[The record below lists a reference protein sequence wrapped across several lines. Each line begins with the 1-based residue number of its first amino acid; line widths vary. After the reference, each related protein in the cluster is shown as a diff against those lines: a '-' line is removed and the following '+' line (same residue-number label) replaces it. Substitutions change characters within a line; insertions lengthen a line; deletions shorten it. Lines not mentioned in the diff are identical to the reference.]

1 MSNHHNH
8 SSRGRRLGF
17 SVAAAALAGAMLP
30 VSTGGSA
37 HADGGDDAPAFSGFS
52 TTSWSAPVRLEI
64 YEPTIPIPATPQME
78 LNFGY
83 SKVKADS
90 TSSSGRASW
99 MWPGDSIGE
108 GAKTVIENLG
118 LPPELSGPLAAQGYP
133 VQVNSTFP
141 SGENTQ
147 SDQPFPG
154 TVMTTTSSKDRT
166 TASTGFSS
174 NCDVSDGDPGDSGSG
189 GDGGGGSPI
198 PGIPGL
204 PELPGIPGLPGLGT
218 SGGGNVLQQ
227 IGQALLGKTGTGTT
241 ATGKSGRSGSRTTSS
256 RHGSGKHAR
265 TGATTAADGGSS
277 DAASCQFPAQLAALI
292 DLGGYISTSR
302 SVSSP
307 DAVVATSRA
316 ALGDISI
323 AGGIVKMSGIN
334 ARAVSSSNGKKTT
347 GSGAAA
353 YGTMTIAGQEF
364 GMGPEGFTAA
374 GSPAPIPGLP
384 DDPTKALEALGIH
397 LTMPK
402 PVYTRDTEKI
412 TTTVEGLIV
421 DIDTGILRHKLD
433 ALPWNVFTD
442 LVNQI
447 PFPPEAGPLKSAL
460 LSAVTLAPRF
470 VLHLGTASSTVQTVQ
485 GIEIPP
491 VVPDNDPGG
500 DTGGDG
506 GGTGS
511 GSSSGSTAPGSTTPT
526 TGGDTTPSGDDGTS
540 TEATE
545 PMGAGLPPL
554 FSIPGLLLF
563 GGIAAA
569 SVAGSYFR
577 KLGAAALGGGA
588 TCPHGLDSGLPDLRK
603 A

>member
-1 MSNHHNH
+1 MN
-8 SSRGRRLGF
+8 RFFVPL
-17 SVAAAALAGAMLP
+17 AAAALAGAMLP
-30 VSTGGSA
+30 VATGGSA
-37 HADGGDDAPAFSGFS
+37 HAEDGGDAPAFSGFS

-64 YEPTIPIPATPQME
+64 YEPTIPLPATPQME

-83 SKVKADS
+83 SRVEADS
-90 TSSSGRASW
+90 TSSNGRASW

-108 GAKTVIENLG
+108 GAKVIVEMLG

-154 TVMTTTSSKDRT
+154 TVMTTTASQDRT
-166 TASTGFSS
+166 TASTGYST
-174 NCDVSDGDPGDSGSG
+174 NCDVSDGDTGGSGGSG
-189 GDGGGGSPI
+189 GDGGGDSPI

-218 SGGGNVLQQ
+218 SGGNVHEQMGL
-227 IGQALLGKTGTGTT
+227 AALGKTS
-241 ATGKSGRSGSRTTSS
+241 TGKTTTTPSRHRSG
-256 RHGSGKHAR
+256 KR
-265 TGATTAADGGSS
+265 TGVTTAAEDGGGE
-277 DAASCQFPAQLAALI
+277 AAECQFPPQLAALI
-292 DLGGYISTSR
+292 DLGGYISSSR
-302 SVSSP
+302 SVSSA
-307 DAVVATSRA
+307 DEVVATSRA
-316 ALGDISI
+316 ALGDVSI
-323 AGGIVKMSGIN
+323 AGGVIRMSGIN
-334 ARAVSSSNGKKTT
+334 ARAVSSSNGTKTN
-347 GSGAAA
+347 GEGAAA

-384 DDPTKALEALGIH
+384 DDPTKALEALGVHI
-397 LTMPK
+397 TMPK
-402 PVYTRDTEKI
+402 PVYTRDADKI
-412 TTTVEGLIV
+412 TTTVEGLVV
-421 DIDTGILRHKLD
+421 DIDTSILRHKLD

-442 LVNQI
+442 IVNQI

-470 VLHLGTASSTVQTVQ
+470 VLHLGTATATVQTVQ
-485 GIEIPP
+485 GIDIPP

-500 DTGGDG
+500 DDEGGTG
-506 GGTGS
+506 GGTDT
-511 GSSSGSTAPGSTTPT
+511 SSSGGSVPPGSTTPT
-526 TGGDTTPSGDDGTS
+526 TGGDTTPTDTGDST

-545 PMGAGLPPL
+545 PVAAGLPTL

-563 GGIAAA
+563 GGIAVA

>member
-1 MSNHHNH
+1 MK
-8 SSRGRRLGF
+8 GF
-17 SVAAAALAGAMLP
+17 FVPLAAAALAGAILP
-30 VSTGGSA
+30 VATGGSA
-37 HADGGDDAPAFSGFS
+37 HADDGADVPAFSGFS

-64 YEPTIPIPATPQME
+64 YERTIPLPATPQME

-108 GAKTVIENLG
+108 GAKTIVEMLG

-133 VQVNSTFP
+133 VQVNSSFP
-141 SGENTQ
+141 AGESTQ

-154 TVMTTTSSKDRT
+154 TVMTTTASKDRT
-166 TASTGFSS
+166 TASTGYST
-174 NCDVSDGDPGDSGSG
+174 NCDVSEGDTGGSAG
-189 GDGGGGSPI
+189 SGGGSP
-198 PGIPGL
+198 IPGL

-218 SGGGNVLQQ
+218 SGGGNVLEPM
-227 IGQALLGKTGTGTT
+227 GRAVLGKTSTGMI
-241 ATGKSGRSGSRTTSS
+241 STTSS
-256 RHGSGKHAR
+256 QHRSGNHAR
-265 TGATTAADGGSS
+265 TGVTTADDGGG
-277 DAASCQFPAQLAALI
+277 DAAGCQFPAQLAALV
-292 DLGGYISTSR
+292 DLGGYFSTSR
-302 SVSSP
+302 SVSS
-307 DAVVATSRA
+307 ANEVVATSRA
-316 ALGDISI
+316 AVGDVSI
-323 AGGIVKMSGIN
+323 AGGVIRMSGIN
-334 ARAVSSSNGKKTT
+334 TRAVSSSDGHQTK

-353 YGTMTIAGQEF
+353 YGTISIAGQEF

-384 DDPTKALEALGIH
+384 DDPSKALEALGVH
-397 LTMPK
+397 LTMPE
-402 PVYTRDTEKI
+402 PVYTRDADKI

-421 DIDTGILRHKLD
+421 DIDTSILRHKLD

-442 LVNQI
+442 IVNQV
-447 PFPPEAGPLKSAL
+447 PFPPEAGPVKSAL

-470 VLHLGTASSTVQTVQ
+470 VLHLGTATSTVQTVQ

-500 DTGGDG
+500 DDEVGTG

-511 GSSSGSTAPGSTTPT
+511 SSGGSVSPGSTTPT
-526 TGGDTTPSGDDGTS
+526 TGGDTTPTDTGDST

-545 PMGAGLPPL
+545 PVAAGLPPL

-577 KLGAAALGGGA
+577 KLGVAALGGGA
-588 TCPHGLDSGLPDLRK
+588 ACTHGLDSGLPDLRE

>member
-1 MSNHHNH
+1 MKQHSH

-37 HADGGDDAPAFSGFS
+37 HADDGGPAFSGFS

-83 SKVKADS
+83 SKVEADS
-90 TSSSGRASW
+90 SSSSGRASW
-99 MWPGDSIGE
+99 MWPGDSLGE
-108 GAKTVIENLG
+108 GAKTVVENLG
-118 LPPELSGPLAAQGYP
+118 LPPELSGPIAAQGYP
-133 VQVNSTFP
+133 FQVNSTFP

-147 SDQPFPG
+147 TDAPFPG
-154 TVMTTTSSKDRT
+154 TVMTTTASERTT
-166 TASTGFSS
+166 TASTGFST
-174 NCDVSDGDPGDSGSG
+174 NCDVSDGDTGGSGGSGG
-189 GDGGGGSPI
+189 GDGGGDSP
-198 PGIPGL
+198 L
-204 PELPGIPGLPGLGT
+204 PGLPGLPGVPGLGS
-218 SGGGNVLQQ
+218 SGGGNLLEQLGSALQ
-227 IGQALLGKTGTGTT
+227 GTSGSG
-241 ATGKSGRSGSRTTSS
+241 ATGSARTSS
-256 RHGSGKHAR
+256 KHGSGKRAR
-265 TGATTAADGGSS
+265 TGVATAADDGSA
-277 DAASCQFPAQLAALI
+277 DTSCQIPPQLAALI

-302 SVSSP
+302 SVSSA
-307 DAVVATSRA
+307 DSVVATSRA
-316 ALGDISI
+316 ALGDVSI
-323 AGGIVKMSGIN
+323 AGGVVTMSGIN
-334 ARAVSSSNGKKTT
+334 ARAVSSSNGTKTK
-347 GSGAAA
+347 GEGAAR
-353 YGTMTIAGQEF
+353 YGTISIAGQEF

-384 DDPTKALEALGIH
+384 DDPAKALEALGIH
-397 LTMPK
+397 ITMPK
-402 PVYTRDTEKI
+402 PVYTRETEKI

-421 DIDTGILRHKLD
+421 DIDTSVLRHKLD
-433 ALPWNVFTD
+433 ALPWSVFTD
-442 LVNQI
+442 IVNQI
-447 PFPPEAGPLKSAL
+447 PFPPDAGPLKSAL

-500 DTGGDG
+500 DDSGGG
-506 GGTGS
+506 GGTGA
-511 GSSSGSTAPGSTTPT
+511 GSSSGGSVPPGSTTPT
-526 TGGDTTPSGDDGTS
+526 TGGGDTSSTAGGGTS
-540 TEATE
+540 TAATE
-545 PMGAGLPPL
+545 PMAAGLPPL

-588 TCPHGLDSGLPDLRK
+588 SCPHGLDSGLPDLRK